1 MINIE
6 RIEEEVKASPSQEE
20 KLRMIAD
27 TYGLELQIYKLI
39 EECGELV
46 TAAAKY
52 DPHDYRTGY
61 HLAEEQESYA
71 VARHRIE
78 IIDGKKRIGLPGP
91 YIRSGIT
98 SDQAGGKIMRRYFE
112 LIGKRQVAQLSIVD
126 CSPAEKAPSD
136 AGG

>member
-6 RIEEEVKASPSQEE
+6 SIEDAVKAAPTKEQ

-52 DPHDYRTGY
+52 DPHDYRMGY
-61 HLAEEQESYA
+61 HLAEEMADVKVMLE
-71 VARHRIE
+71 
-78 IIDGKKRIGLPGP
+78 
-91 YIRSGIT
+91 
-98 SDQAGGKIMRRYFE
+98 
-112 LIGKRQVAQLSIVD
+112 QVEYLLSIHGTVQEYMD
-126 CSPAEKAPSD
+126 EKID
-136 AGG
+136 RQIRRMREAGLI

>member
-27 TYGLELQIYKLI
+27 TYGLELQIDKLI

-61 HLAEEQESYA
+61 HLAEEMADVKVMLEQVEYLLNIHGTVDDYMS
-71 VARHRIE
+71 E
-78 IIDGKKRIGLPGP
+78 KIDRQIG
-91 YIRSGIT
+91 RMRK
-98 SDQAGGKIMRRYFE
+98 AGMI
-112 LIGKRQVAQLSIVD
+112 
-126 CSPAEKAPSD
+126 
-136 AGG
+136 